1 MSEMHIRVLHT
12 PECAGTPRA
21 IEEASAVVD
30 ELGIAAEIS
39 DVLIESA
46 EEAQE
51 LGFRG
56 SPTMTID
63 GIDVEEGP
71 QSPVGSFG

>member
-1 MSEMHIRVLHT
+1 MNETQIRVLHT
-12 PECAGTPRA
+12 PQCAGTPRA
-21 IEEASAVVD
+21 IEEARAVVE

-51 LGFRG
+51 SGFRG

-63 GIDVEEGP
+63 GTDVEEDP